1 MEKEFVPYAQSLQL
15 RELGFEEPCFGYY
28 KHTTIPNKIIS
39 NDLIVGFIKDDRIY
53 NDTSKGSSLVGLGKG
68 LVFAPTFS
76 QAFRWF
82 RDKHNLLNI
91 IDCYISTPLE
101 WFIRID
107 KISNDSLDYKMDIT
121 EESEDKVYLTYEEAE
136 IACLGGLIKIIKNKI

>member
-1 MEKEFVPYAQSLQL
+1 MTKDLKDLFVPYEIAVQL
-15 RELGFEEPCFGYY
+15 KELGFNERGFGFYELEKLVISTWMNTNSYLEIDFEEGKP
-28 KHTTIPNKIIS
+28 
-39 NDLIVGFIKDDRIY
+39 RI
-53 NDTSKGSSLVGLGKG
+53 TAPI
-68 LVFAPTFS
+68 FA
-76 QAFRWF
+76 QAFDFF
-82 RDKHNLLNI
+82 REKYNLLNI

-136 IACLGGLIKIIKNKI
+136 IACLIKLIEITKNKI

>member
-1 MEKEFVPYAQSLQL
+1 MKDLFVPYEIAVQL
-15 RELGFEEPCFGYY
+15 KEIGFNEPCLKVGNTNGYIMWKLLEVDADDEAIDVNDILNVDY
-28 KHTTIPNKIIS
+28 GEQWTSIP
-39 NDLIVGFIKDDRIY
+39 L
-53 NDTSKGSSLVGLGKG
+53 
-68 LVFAPTFS
+68 FS
-76 QAFRWF
+76 QCFKWF
-82 RDKHNLLNI
+82 QDKHNLLNI

-136 IACLGGLIKIIKNKI
+136 IACLGELIKIIKNKI